1 MEEAVTAATQEA
13 SEARVIY
20 EGLDPAPQSFRQSYY
35 AFFWSEIAMVV
46 IISICFM
53 IGGGIRYKIL
63 QDIGR
68 VQQKKFSWLFI
79 CKMILYMLLIILDLA
94 VVIICC
100 IIAFMPV
107 NDPLAQPIDA
117 ASGGELSQHPLK

>member
-1 MEEAVTAATQEA
+1 M
-13 SEARVIY
+13 I
-20 EGLDPAPQSFRQSYY
+20 
-35 AFFWSEIAMVV
+35 V
-46 IISICFM
+46 IISICF
-53 IGGGIRYKIL
+53 IVGGGIRYKIL